1 VRRTSDSGLRPDSQ
15 NATIARSLPSTADGT
30 RARTDRE
37 VSRSEDIKMN
47 RIEKVIASL
56 ADEGLSEA
64 QLERVASILS
74 ANSPRRA
81 YVWAVVFL
89 GAATYVLSLGAILL
103 RAAPD
108 ALWTAV
114 GAGLGGLTGI
124 FMGQHDG

>member
-1 VRRTSDSGLRPDSQ
+1 MGP
-15 NATIARSLPSTADGT
+15 AME
-30 RARTDRE
+30 RE
-37 VSRSEDIKMN
+37 VSRNEDIKMT
-47 RIEKVIASL
+47 RIEKIVASL